1 MNTRILFLALAAP
14 AVTALAGDLS
24 STEAAALERRFFAA
38 QRETR
43 TLEADFTQS
52 VTAPGLPAPAISRG
66 QLLYCAPDQLRIA
79 YTDPSGELMQLDGAD
94 FTAVRNGRPP
104 VVRPDNHPSARAL
117 VALRDILRGRRP
129 PGEMD
134 VSVTQRGHNY
144 VVVLTPRTTGRFQPE
159 RIENVIDGRSLQ
171 LRSLSL
177 TLPRGTL
184 MRFEFTRLRPDRPLT
199 DSAFTLP

>member
-14 AVTALAGDLS
+14 AVGAFAGDLS

-66 QLLYCAPDQLRIA
+66 QLLYRAPDQLRIA
-79 YTDPSGELMQLDGAD
+79 YTDPSGELMQLDGTD

-117 VALRDILRGRRP
+117 VALRNILRGRRP

-134 VSVTQRGHNY
+134 VSVTQRGYNY

-199 DSAFTLP
+199 DGAFALP